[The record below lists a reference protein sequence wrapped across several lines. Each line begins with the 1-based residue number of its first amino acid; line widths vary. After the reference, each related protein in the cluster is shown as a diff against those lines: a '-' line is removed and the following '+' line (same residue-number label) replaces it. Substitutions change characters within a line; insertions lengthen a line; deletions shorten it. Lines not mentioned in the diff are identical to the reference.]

1 MDVLE
6 VNKEIKKQ
14 SRNIISAIYP
24 NSIAEELEFEIGDV
38 LVSINGKDIEDI
50 IDYMY
55 LVADEYLEIEIEKA
69 DGEIWTFEVEKDYDE
84 ELGIEFTNPIMDC
97 AQSCTNKCI
106 FCFIDQTPKGMRES
120 LYFKDD
126 DSRLSFLQGNFLT
139 LTNLSDKD
147 FNRIVEYNISPIN
160 VSVHTTNPDLRKKM
174 LNNKFAGN
182 IMERLKLLTE
192 NRIVVNGQIVM
203 CPGYNDG
210 EELIATIRSLYAL
223 GDNFSTLAVVP
234 VGLSDHREGLAEL
247 SPVSEALAKETVE
260 AVEALQNEFMAESGR
275 RFVYLSDEF
284 YLLANREMPAL
295 EAYDGFPLLEDGV
308 GLIRKLGWEVSSI
321 LETIDMR
328 KVLPKNVTIATGL
341 LAEPF
346 IKELAAMIMRQ
357 TDQVT
362 INVVGIKN
370 DFYGHMIT
378 VAGLVTG
385 QDLVKQLSGLDLG
398 RRLLLPRVMMKSEE
412 LVFLDDYTVEDVE
425 TKLSID
431 VMTVLNEGRD
441 FIEKIL
447 F

>member
-14 SRNIISAIYP
+14 NKNVISAIYP

-38 LVSINGKDIEDI
+38 LVSINGKEVEDI

-55 LVADEYLEIEIEKA
+55 LMADDYLEIEIEKP
-69 DGEIWTFEVEKDYDE
+69 DGEIWTYEVDKDYDE

-147 FNRIVEYNISPIN
+147 FERIVAYNISPIN
-160 VSVHTTNPDLRKKM
+160 VSVHTTNPELRKQM
-174 LNNKFAGN
+174 LNNKFAGR

-210 EELIATIRSLYAL
+210 QELIGTVKSLYQL
-223 GDNFSTLAVVP
+223 GENFNTLAVVP
-234 VGLSDHREGLAEL
+234 VGLSDYREGLAKL
-247 SPVSEALAKETVE
+247 SPVSKALAVETVE
-260 AVEALQNEFMAESGR
+260 AIEILQEGFIKDSGR

-284 YLLANREMPAL
+284 YLLAGKEMPPV

-308 GLIRKLGWEVSSI
+308 GLIRKLGWEVSNI
-321 LETIDMR
+321 LETLDQDQIVA
-328 KVLPKNVTIATGL
+328 KELTIATGM

-346 IKELAAMIMRQ
+346 IRELANQIMAK
-357 TDQVT
+357 TDKVK
-362 INVVGIKN
+362 IHVVGIRN

-385 QDLVKQLSGLDLG
+385 QDLVKQLTGRDLG
-398 RRLLLPRVMMKSEE
+398 SRLLVPRVMMKSEE
-412 LVFLDDYTVEDVE
+412 LVFLDDYTIEDIE
-425 TKLSID
+425 EKLTID
-431 VMTVLNEGRD
+431 VNAVLNEGQD

>member
-14 SRNIISAIYP
+14 SKNIISAIYP
-24 NSIAEELEFEIGDV
+24 NSIAEELDFEIGDV
-38 LVSINGKDIEDI
+38 LISINGKGIEDI

-147 FNRIVEYNISPIN
+147 FNRILEYNISPIN
-160 VSVHTTNPDLRKKM
+160 VSVHTTNPELRKKM

-210 EELIATIRSLYAL
+210 EELIDTIRSLYAL
-223 GDNFSTLAVVP
+223 GENFNTLAVVP
-234 VGLSDHREGLAEL
+234 LGLSDHREGLAEL
-247 SPVSEALAKETVE
+247 STVSTDLAKETVA
-260 AVEALQNEFMAESGR
+260 AVEALQKEFMAESGR

-284 YLLANREMPAL
+284 YLLANQEMPAL
-295 EAYDGFPLLEDGV
+295 EDYDGFPLLEDGV
-308 GLIRKLGWEVSSI
+308 GLIRKLRWEVSNI
-321 LETIDMR
+321 LETLDMD
-328 KVLPKNVTIATGL
+328 KVIAKDLTIATGT

-346 IKELAAMIMRQ
+346 INELATMIMHK

-362 INVVGIKN
+362 VNVVGIKN
-370 DFYGHMIT
+370 DFYGHLIT

-385 QDLVKQLSGLDLG
+385 QDLIKQLSGLDLG
-398 RRLLLPRVMMKSEE
+398 ERLLVPRVMMKSEE
-412 LVFLDDYTVEDVE
+412 LVFLDDYTVEDIE
-425 TKLSID
+425 AKLSID

>member
-6 VNKEIKKQ
+6 VNKEIKGQ
-14 SRNIISAIYP
+14 SRNVISVIYP
-24 NSIAEELEFEIGDV
+24 GSIAEELEFEIGDILLSINDTAV
-38 LVSINGKDIEDI
+38 EDVIDYLYLVSDD
-50 IDYMY
+50 
-55 LVADEYLEIEIEKA
+55 YLEIEIEKS
-69 DGEIWTFEVEKDYDE
+69 DGEIWTYEVEKDYDE
-84 ELGIEFTNPIMDC
+84 ELGIEFSNPIMDC

-147 FNRIVEYNISPIN
+147 IDRIVAYNISPIN
-160 VSVHTTNPDLRKKM
+160 VSVHTTNPELRKRM

-182 IMERLKLLTE
+182 IMDRLKKLTE

-210 EELIATIRSLYAL
+210 EELISTVKSLYNL
-223 GDNFSTLAVVP
+223 GENFSTLAVVP
-234 VGLSDHREGLAEL
+234 VGISDYREGLVEL
-247 SPVSEALAKETVE
+247 TPVSEALAVKTVQDI
-260 AVEALQNEFMAESGR
+260 EALQDQFLADSGR

-284 YLLANREMPAL
+284 YLLAGVEMPPA

-308 GLIRKLGWEVSSI
+308 GLIRKLGGEVSELLDAVDERGI
-321 LETIDMR
+321 
-328 KVLPKNVTIATGL
+328 VPKEVTIATGK
-341 LAEPF
+341 LAEDF
-346 IKELAAMIMRQ
+346 IRTLAEKIMSK
-357 TDQVT
+357 TDQVK
-362 INVVGIKN
+362 INVVGVSN

-385 QDLVKQLSGLDLG
+385 QDLVKQLGGMDLG
-398 RRLLLPRVMMKSEE
+398 SRVLVPRVMMKSDA
-412 LVFLDDYTVEDVE
+412 LVFLDDYTMEE
-425 TKLSID
+425 IEEKLS
-431 VMTVLNEGRD
+431 VEVFAVLNEGRD